1 MFSAG
6 KEACASLVA
15 GTSNAGDVA
24 DKSPEKVEKGVGG
37 FVGLRGTTTS
47 ISVPVRLELENG
59 KVVG

>member
-24 DKSPEKVEKGVGG
+24 DKSPEKVEKRPAYQYR
-37 FVGLRGTTTS
+37 FVWNSKT
-47 ISVPVRLELENG
+47 VRS
-59 KVVG
+59 